1 MAKKEFTYRGK
12 TLAELKGLSD
22 NEVAMLLTSR
32 ERRKIVKRGW
42 TDEQKKLLKRI
53 RAGKKNIKTHCRDMV
68 IMPIMIGMTIKVFN
82 GKEYAQFLITEEMLG
97 HRLGEF
103 ALTRKRVE
111 HSAPGIGAT
120 RSSSAISVR

>member
-120 RSSSAISVR
+120 RSSSAIS

>member
-82 GKEYAQFLITEEMLG
+82 GKEYAQFLITVEMLG